1 MNKNKSNS
9 HKAAVKENMMFKTS
23 VDIPLEK
30 RIEVIKILNQVLAD
44 TFDLY
49 SQTKQ
54 AHWNVK
60 GSDFIQLHEF
70 FDRIAEMI
78 FPYIDVLAERVMAL
92 GGTALGTARMSADNS
107 NLDEFPMIND
117 GIQVIETLADRYA
130 ILANSSREGIDTTEE
145 HGDMASSDLLIEFVR
160 SLDKALWFLEA
171 HIQE

>member
-1 MNKNKSNS
+1 MDNNKSNS
-9 HKAAVKENMMFKTS
+9 HKNLVKEKMMFNTS
-23 VDIPLEK
+23 VDIPLEE
-30 RIEVIKILNQVLAD
+30 RIDLINILNQDLAD

-78 FPYIDVLAERVMAL
+78 FPFIDKLAERVMAL
-92 GGTALGTARMSADNS
+92 GGTALGTARMSAKNS

-117 GIQVIETLADRYA
+117 GIKVIENLAERYA
-130 ILANSSREGIDTTEE
+130 IVANYCREGIDKTENL
-145 HGDMASSDLLIEFVR
+145 GDMASSDLLIEFVR